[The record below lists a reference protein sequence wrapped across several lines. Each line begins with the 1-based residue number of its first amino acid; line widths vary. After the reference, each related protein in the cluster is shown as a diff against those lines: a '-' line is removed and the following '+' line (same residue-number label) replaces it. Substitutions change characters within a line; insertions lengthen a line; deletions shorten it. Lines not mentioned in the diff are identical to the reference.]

1 MDNFDL
7 RKFLTENKEQV
18 NENAAPLFAR
28 GGDIQD
34 FLEANFAEYKNNDV
48 SYDEDYLFEIPVEV
62 FVKAINDGLRD
73 NYEGSL
79 GFENGKINFIGGA

>member
-7 RKFLTENKEQV
+7 RKFLAENKQQV
-18 NENAAPLFAR
+18 NENTSAPFET
-28 GGDIQD
+28 GGDLQN
-34 FLEANFAEYKNNDV
+34 FLEANFAEYKNSDV
-48 SYDEDYLFEIPVEV
+48 SYDEGYLFEIPVEI

-79 GFENGKINFIGGA
+79 SFDNGKINFIGAA

>member
-1 MDNFDL
+1 MNNFDL
-7 RKFLTENKEQV
+7 RKFLAENKQQV

-28 GGDIQD
+28 GGEIQD

-48 SYDEDYLFEIPVEV
+48 SYDEDYLFEIPVEA

-79 GFENGKINFIGGA
+79 IFDNGKINFIGAA